1 MDAWWAGGLV
11 GERTLQVL
19 ESRSAPSSGSDGNE
33 LMRKSLRCE
42 RTEDVREAEVLFAQ
56 GRTRMNF
63 FAESDLSHCDTERV
77 GMCAKQKC
85 SSFQAVKR

>member
-1 MDAWWAGGLV
+1 M
-11 GERTLQVL
+11 GERPLQVL
-19 ESRSAPSSGSDGNE
+19 ESRSAPSSGSDEMSLCGV
-33 LMRKSLRCE
+33 LAKSLRCE

-85 SSFQAVKR
+85 SSFQAVNDDFVRI